1 MEMNN
6 YLAAL
11 GKTCL
16 AVGIAGSMSTMAV
29 AQLASVPFPTDA
41 PTYSVSFIEAAP
53 HSRQKVIELM
63 KAQVAASRAE
73 PGNVAEKAIEQI
85 GEKNDFA
92 LLEVWKDPAAM
103 DAHHAN
109 EATKQFRAKLAPLLR
124 SPVDERDNTSLAVNL
139 QRTKAALN
147 SRNKGYIY
155 VLTHADSF
163 PKNEKVA
170 WAQLNTLFEPSS
182 KLTGNI
188 SFDLW
193 KQNPGNHVNILEV
206 WKNHAAL
213 EAHWMQPVN
222 MQFRANFLK
231 GQGALYDQREYH
243 EIR

>member
-1 MEMNN
+1 MKN
-6 YLAAL
+6 YLATF
-11 GKTCL
+11 GKIC
-16 AVGIAGSMSTMAV
+16 AAAGIAYSMSGTAS

-53 HSRQKVIELM
+53 LNRQKVIDIL
-63 KAQVAASRAE
+63 KAYVAASRTE
-73 PGNVAEKAIEQI
+73 PGNVAEKAIERI

-92 LLEVWKDPAAM
+92 LLEVWKDPAALT
-103 DAHHAN
+103 AHHDKAS
-109 EATKQFRAKLAPLLR
+109 TQQFRARLAPMLR
-124 SPVDERDNTSLAVNL
+124 SPVDQRDNTSLSVNL
-139 QRTKAALN
+139 QRTKAALD
-147 SRNKGYIY
+147 SHNKGYIY

-182 KLTGNI
+182 KLAGNI

-222 MQFRANFLK
+222 QKFRADFLK
-231 GQGALYDQREYH
+231 GQGALYDQRQYH
-243 EIR
+243 EVK